1 MDSVSGSDERAAG
14 KLAATLKYIDE
25 ASEIEF
31 VNLILAEAFV
41 QNNMYRG
48 AMEPAWTSGG
58 APRGWGLLVS
68 LTLGACHTPT
78 ESCVV
83 SH

>member
-58 APRGWGLLVS
+58 G
-68 LTLGACHTPT
+68 TPGVG
-78 ESCVV
+78 SAR
-83 SH
+83 